1 MSSTPARR
9 ATTAGATGRQPRSR
23 RGSRLAY
30 LAVAAVAAAGL
41 TGCSGE
47 GGSGLPSTLPTTL
60 PSVTVPSVTLP
71 TLTPPTVTLPTV
83 TLPTVTLPT
92 VTGPTVTVTEEQPEP
107 TTEEPASPTAEDE
120 TAEPEQ
126 TPVAVETAAAPEE
139 STDAEGDDNG
149 SGWLWLL
156 LGLLA
161 AALIAA
167 VVALL
172 RRRRARAA
180 WSTAVEQALP
190 EAIWLRDSVVP
201 DLVTEGPDG
210 RAGIWVVT
218 RQRVVALE
226 EDLRRLVADA
236 PDQTLARPVVALTTA
251 VEALRRLLDQAD
263 ALPGFGGPSVTAA
276 LQRSRTEMD
285 EAIAAIQPP
294 VPQESEPV

>member
-1 MSSTPARR
+1 V
-9 ATTAGATGRQPRSR
+9 
-23 RGSRLAY
+23 
-30 LAVAAVAAAGL
+30 AVL

-47 GGSGLPSTLPTTL
+47 GGQGLPSTLPTTL
-60 PSVTVPSVTLP
+60 PSLTLPSVTLP
-71 TLTPPTVTLPTV
+71 TLTPPTITVPSV

-92 VTGPTVTVTEEQPEP
+92 VTGPTVTVTEDQPEP
-107 TTEEPASPTAEDE
+107 TTEEPAPPTTDE
-120 TAEPEQ
+120 QAPETEQ
-126 TPVAVETAAAPEE
+126 TPETEETVAAPEE
-139 STDAEGDDNG
+139 STDDAADDG
-149 SGWLWLL
+149 GGWLWLL
-156 LGLLA
+156 LLIA
-161 AALIAA
+161 AVAVVAA

-172 RRRRARAA
+172 RRRRVRAA
-180 WSTAVEQALP
+180 WSAAVEQTLP

-285 EAIAAIQPP
+285 EAITAIQPP